1 MEKKRI
7 LCLMDY
13 GKDTHTGF
21 ATVSKNVIQGIK
33 KHFGEELLIDMVA
46 INNFSEEAYFTED
59 GVFVM
64 PAQGSDPKKDE
75 FGRNFYLKSLAE
87 GNYDAT
93 FIMQD
98 IGVIQP
104 IIQVMKHVNLNK
116 RKENKKQF
124 KSFFYFPVD
133 CNLIKQLTKD
143 LEFFDVLATYT
154 EFGREEVC
162 RFRPELRK
170 NIKIINHGNNNASY
184 YPIHKEERDIFREE
198 YFEDEKKDKFIVSV
212 INRNQPRKDV
222 ATSIFAFQEMKN
234 NWKHD
239 KKPFL
244 YLHMHPND
252 PMGIDLRA
260 LMMQTDM
267 EEFKDYMFP
276 PRHIENHDATESQLR
291 SIYNSSDLFLTTNL
305 GEGWGLT
312 ITEAMACK
320 LPIVAPLHTSIT
332 EISNNGERIYPI
344 TEFIP
349 ICLKTDNM
357 IRNMSFIDN
366 VVEVMEEAVNDILI
380 DSEVK
385 KLKVENSYNYVK
397 TKLDWNYIV
406 PKFVGYIK
414 DML

>member
-1 MEKKRI
+1 
-7 LCLMDY
+7 MDY

-21 ATVSKNVIQGIK
+21 ATVSRNVIKGLRK
-33 KHFGEELLIDMVA
+33 ELGDDVMFDVVA
-46 INNFSEEAYFTED
+46 INNFTEEPYLDDD
-59 GVFVM
+59 GVLVM
-64 PAQGSDPKKDE
+64 SAKLLDPKQDD
-75 FGRNFYLKSLAE
+75 FGRNHYLKCLAE

-98 IGVIQP
+98 LGVVQP
-104 IIQVMKHVNLNK
+104 IIQVMRHIKLSK
-116 RKENKKQF
+116 QKDNKKQF

-133 CNLIKQLTKD
+133 CNLIKALTKD
-143 LEFFDVLATYT
+143 LEFFDMLATYT
-154 EFGREEVC
+154 SFGREEVC

-170 NIKIINHGNNNASY
+170 NIKIINHGNNNGAY

-198 YFEDEKKDKFIVSV
+198 YFEDKEKDKFIISV
-212 INRNQPRKDV
+212 INRNQPRKDI
-222 ATSIFAFQEMKN
+222 ATSIFAFQELKS

-244 YLHMHPND
+244 YLHMNPSD
-252 PMGIDLRA
+252 PMGLDLRA
-260 LMMQTDM
+260 LMLQTDL
-267 EEFKDYMFP
+267 EEYKDYMFP
-276 PRHIENHDATESQLR
+276 PRHMENHGASEAQLR
-291 SIYNSSDLFLTTNL
+291 SIYNASDLFVTTNL

-312 ITEAMACK
+312 VTEAMACK
-320 LPIVAPLHTSIT
+320 LPVVAPLHTSIT
-332 EISNNGERIYPI
+332 EISNDGENIYPI

-349 ICLKTDNM
+349 VCLQSDNLV
-357 IRNMSFIDN
+357 RQMSFIDN

-385 KLKVENSYNYVK
+385 KLKIENSYNYVK

-414 DML
+414 ELL